1 MLYSSSLQRIE
12 SSNTALTNDVR
23 AIKNYIASNQGVVES
38 KVPVL
43 SALDDDLMSTT
54 LSASLMINAEAS
66 QPWSTIRVDRWIG
79 AAKWWLLRSQLE
91 LRSIIA
97 PEQSVSP
104 AAYADLIKAGWIL
117 VDVIPCHPQFP
128 FISASTS
135 SELRS
140 LSAEVKNEF
149 SKITALAMVVPA
161 LSELSSLDLR
171 LWESIPLKSPIL
183 RPYKVSQNLDA
194 WTVDGGEHVLFRGF
208 AFYESD
214 SGTRSPCIL
223 LFLVHESAKAARLV
237 AQDQNGDIVKA
248 ISLSGLLSPRNN
260 LIRLVDRK
268 EKDTVAF
275 GKENLLLNHVQEAQ
289 VLWNMAE
296 ATSFYMSG
304 RRLDHASLEDLKAY
318 MLLTA
323 VKNREEQ
330 AALQIR
336 QEICK
341 MNDIVECDQKGSLA
355 QLAVSMTSQWIKGR
369 LFQDARSD
377 WRYQLCWR
385 PESSL
390 FSWAV
395 ACNHTTLIEF
405 LVSEDPVIDEKS
417 EFWRFDPWEFSV
429 TYGNEALMRWC
440 VKRDGRRDEDVT
452 KYLYRAVTRGN
463 ANIVALLID
472 AGANI
477 DDSVIYNLLLSPP
490 SELVVHAI
498 LAMAYATNPAS
509 KPSLRKAADRGH
521 EGALVLLSYVSAIE
535 RAHLLGYKR
544 HSTQDSGHFEQ
555 VVAILAKAPNI
566 LPAFGLTL
574 LTVERRRTQVL
585 LKVVDIPPWLDTKVY
600 LDSYHAYV
608 ENVPEGVSEA
618 HKKVIKIETNGEFQ
632 ITVVH
637 QEKDLALR
645 LGRTSEDPDRGGV
658 SGRTSTIVFDTDG
671 VSRAELLVERFPW

>member
-1 MLYSSSLQRIE
+1 M
-12 SSNTALTNDVR
+12 TNDVR
-23 AIKNYIASNQGVVES
+23 AIKNYIASNQAVVES

-43 SALDDDLMSTT
+43 SGLDDDLMSTT

-66 QPWSTIRVDRWIG
+66 QPWSTIRVDKWIG

-117 VDVIPCHPQFP
+117 ADVIPCHPQFP

-183 RPYKVSQNLDA
+183 RPCKVSQNLDA

-214 SGTRSPCIL
+214 SGIRSPCIL
-223 LFLVHESAKAARLV
+223 FFLVHENAKAARLV

-248 ISLSGLLSPRNN
+248 ISLSELLSPRNN

-268 EKDTVAF
+268 DKDSVVF

-304 RRLDHASLEDLKAY
+304 RRVDHASLEDLKAY

-323 VKNREEQ
+323 VKNGEEQ
-330 AALQIR
+330 AASQIR

-341 MNDIVECDQKGSLA
+341 MDNIVESDQKGSLA
-355 QLAVSMTSQWIKGR
+355 QLAVSMTSQLIEGR
-369 LFQDARSD
+369 LYD
-377 WRYQLCWR
+377 WRHPRCSR

-395 ACNHTTLIEF
+395 ACNHTTLTEF
-405 LVSEDPVIDEKS
+405 LVNEDPVLDERS
-417 EFWRFDPWEFSV
+417 EFWDCDPWDSSV
-429 TYGNEALMRWC
+429 AYGNQTVLRWC
-440 VKRDGRRDEDVT
+440 VKHDTRRDRDVT
-452 KYLYRAVTRGN
+452 IYLYRAVIIGN
-463 ANIVALLID
+463 ANIVALLIN
-472 AGANI
+472 AGVNI
-477 DDSVIYNLLLSPP
+477 NQDVIDSLLRSPL
-490 SELVVHAI
+490 SELVIHAI
-498 LAMAYATNPAS
+498 LAMSYAFNT
-509 KPSLRKAADRGH
+509 KPNASLRQAADRGH
-521 EGALVLLSYVSAIE
+521 EGAIVLLSYVSAIE
-535 RAHLLGYKR
+535 IAHLRGYKR
-544 HSTQDSGHFEQ
+544 HSTQDSGHCEQ
-555 VVAILAKAPNI
+555 LLAILAKAPNI

-585 LKVVDIPPWLDTKVY
+585 LKVVDIPPWLDTTVY

-608 ENVPEGVSEA
+608 ENVPEGLSET
-618 HKKVIKIETNGEFQ
+618 HKKLVKIGMNGEFQ

-637 QEKDLALR
+637 QGKDLLFQFSRDSRRYEKVFDASR
-645 LGRTSEDPDRGGV
+645 RTQSID
-658 SGRTSTIVFDTDG
+658 FDTDE
-671 VSRAELLVERFPW
+671 VSRPEILVERNPW